1 MTVPG
6 TESLRILKPQGL
18 LEIKNSILPFENAGD
33 LLETEGADTQDEQ
46 PESDLNEE
54 GIDG

>member
-6 TESLRILKPQGL
+6 TGSLRILKPQGL
-18 LEIKNSILPFENAGD
+18 LEIKNSILPFENVGD

-46 PESDLNEE
+46 AESDLNEE